1 MSEKEELIAQFIAA
15 GKTLYERGYASG
27 AAGNM
32 SQLLPDGTVVAT
44 PTGSCLGQLVPEE
57 LSIVDMD
64 GNLLSGKKATK
75 EVKFHLAIYQ
85 NNPEVKSVVHLHCC
99 YCTASACLTDLD
111 PHNATRPVTP
121 YVVMRMGTVPLIPY
135 YKPGSIH
142 LAEDIAKVAAG
153 HKAFLMANHGMI
165 TCGKNLTEAV
175 NNAEELEAACQTFFL
190 LQGVKD
196 RIHYLSAD
204 EIAELMPK

>member
-99 YCTASACLTDLD
+99 YCT
-111 PHNATRPVTP
+111 VTP